1 MRHALRYI
9 GISIL
14 LAAAETPADCQTP
27 DSMAIPLAA
36 VTCIV
41 RTFTDGDTLKLDCGG
56 GPFAARLHCID
67 APELDQQ
74 PWGERS
80 RDNLR
85 RITPAT
91 VRVVEVA
98 RDRYN
103 RSVVRIFDPTTDTEL
118 SARQVRDGAAA
129 VYTKYCHDQA
139 LLDLQSIAEAERIGI
154 WGTPGSHQT
163 PWIYRRF
170 NGAH

>member
-1 MRHALRYI
+1 MRHALLYI
-9 GISIL
+9 SISIL
-14 LAAAETPADCQTP
+14 LATANTHAECQTQE
-27 DSMAIPLAA
+27 SVAIPLDAI
-36 VTCIV
+36 TCIV
-41 RTFTDGDTLKLDCGG
+41 RSFTDGDTVKLDCGG

-67 APELDQQ
+67 APELAQT

-80 RDNLR
+80 RDNLK

-91 VRVVEVA
+91 VRVVEVE

-103 RSVVRIFDPTTDTEL
+103 RSVVRIFDPATDTEL

-139 LLDLQSIAEAERIGI
+139 LMDLQGIADAERIGI
-154 WGTPGSHQT
+154 WATPGSHQT
-163 PWIYRRF
+163 PWIFRRF